1 MGMKEQKEKRKLG
14 WLPPKNAKEFFCA
27 PLVNVDPNSPLA
39 YYVLLGEISVILL
52 LMAPIP
58 LLYYFLCNTVVAA
71 ARGGFPDFNEVH
83 MGILLTGFAHTLF
96 SGFAFVNLFLI
107 PFGRYLGH
115 LITVICLSVSTV
127 IPAIALL
134 LLFVL

>member
-1 MGMKEQKEKRKLG
+1 MKEQKEKRKLG

-27 PLVNVDPNSPLA
+27 PLINVDPNSPL
-39 YYVLLGEISVILL
+39 YDCVIWGEIFVILL
-52 LMAPIP
+52 LIAPIP

-71 ARGGFPDFNEVH
+71 ARGGFPDFNKVH

-115 LITVICLSVSTV
+115 LITVICLSVGTV

-134 LLFVL
+134 LLCVL